1 MHLSMLSRWG
11 GGRLG
16 IGGGFDVT
24 SLPVV
29 GTFDQF
35 VEFRGS
41 GLLILTVRRVG
52 STDAILNDRE
62 RPKNCTA
69 ILELPRSH

>member
-11 GGRLG
+11 GGG

-29 GTFDQF
+29 GTFDHSLS
-35 VEFRGS
+35 S
-41 GLLILTVRRVG
+41 GLLTVTVRRVG
-52 STDAILNDRE
+52 STDAILAARH
-62 RPKNCTA
+62 
-69 ILELPRSH
+69 LE